1 MKDLR
6 TMDFIT
12 LHRTYIMMKAIHTDT
27 KEIEAEIKRREERV
41 KHQTVDE
48 FIAENYRPERS

>member
-1 MKDLR
+1 MKNLR

-12 LHRTYIMMKAIHTDT
+12 LHQTYMMMRAIHADT
-27 KEIEAEIKRREERV
+27 TEIEAEIKRREERV